1 MRKILS
7 IILTMAFLALVFGF
21 LLAVGAETDKPSGKR
36 PSEGTG
42 IDLSREEIPKLV
54 EIIRIWKLV
63 DELKLK
69 EEQLVRFLPKE
80 RELGDLKKKRYD
92 GWRTTRDELR
102 KLLETDPSESQLKSA
117 LDAMEKKEAEFRQKE
132 KQLQNERNATL
143 TVHQKAKFIVFEYEY
158 RHDMR
163 RLIRSLEELSDLREK
178 RPKPAQSSPG
188 K

>member
-1 MRKILS
+1 MRMTIYTIS
-7 IILTMAFLALVFGF
+7 VVALVAVFLGS
-21 LLAVGAETDKPSGKR
+21 LLAIGAETDKLSTKKPSKGI
-36 PSEGTG
+36 G
-42 IDLSREEIPKLV
+42 IDLSKEEIPELV

-63 DELKLK
+63 DVLKLK

-132 KQLQNERNATL
+132 KQLQNERNAAL
-143 TVHQKAKFIVFEYEY
+143 TIHQKAKFIVFE
-158 RHDMR
+158 
-163 RLIRSLEELSDLREK
+163 
-178 RPKPAQSSPG
+178 
-188 K
+188 